1 MDYKAVAE
9 QLRKPDGDFG
19 RKIAENMNVSNHLI
33 NKYTIQ
39 NLAINAGD
47 NILEIGM
54 GNGFFVKDILA
65 AKEDVKYTGCD
76 FSETMIAE
84 ATKLNQA
91 FVQSGQAGFIL
102 ANAAK
107 SPFADNS
114 FDKIFSINTIYFWD
128 NPAAQLAEIHRLL
141 KTNGLL
147 AIGLRPAH
155 VMQNYPFTQ
164 FGFTLY
170 SKADV
175 TQLLEANN
183 FKVKNIIE
191 IQEPDQEIGDITVS
205 PESLI
210 VVAEAIK

>member
-9 QLRKPDGDFG
+9 QLRRPDGDFG
-19 RKIAENMNVSNHLI
+19 RKIADNMNISNRLI
-33 NKYTIQ
+33 NENTIH

-65 AKEDVKYTGCD
+65 INGAVKYTGCD
-76 FSETMIAE
+76 FSETMVTE

-91 FVQSGQAGFIL
+91 FVKSGQAKFIL
-102 ANAAK
+102 ANAAEL
-107 SPFADNS
+107 PFADNS
-114 FDKIFSINTIYFWD
+114 FDKIFTVNTIYFWQ
-128 NPAAQLAEIHRLL
+128 NPAAQLAEIQRLL
-141 KTNGLL
+141 KPKALMV
-147 AIGLRPAH
+147 IGLRPKH

-164 FGFTLY
+164 HGFILY

-175 TQLLEANN
+175 IQLLEENN
-183 FKVKNIIE
+183 FKVTHIAEEK
-191 IQEPDQEIGDITVS
+191 EPAQQIADITVL

-210 VVAEAIK
+210 VVAEALK